1 MTKRSDQPSD
11 DPAMGSVD
19 PALHPPRAFPEQDW
33 LWFIQRCAEL
43 CIGHAEG
50 RRAALEALYGHLA
63 GVNRWL
69 NLTTIVAP
77 RDYLKLHI
85 LDSLALAGDPRLRH
99 LSQGAPCVDLGSGGG
114 YPGLP
119 LAMWH
124 AQVPW
129 VLVDA
134 RHKKV
139 EFLAAACTLTGNARA
154 RALHLRG
161 AEARTKAVELRR
173 SCQLVTCRAMGRAA
187 VALAESADLLHKGG
201 HLALYKGPAFAGEER
216 DEALAACA
224 RLGYR
229 LVNQREVVLEEGD
242 PARVMAI
249 FQRLY

>member
-1 MTKRSDQPSD
+1 MPQ
-11 DPAMGSVD
+11 
-19 PALHPPRAFPEQDW
+19 
-33 LWFIQRCAEL
+33 
-43 CIGHAEG
+43 G
-50 RRAALEALYGHLA
+50 RRAVLEALYGHLA

-85 LDSLALAGDPRLRH
+85 LDSLALDGDPRLRH

-119 LAMWH
+119 LAIWH

-134 RHKKV
+134 RQKKV
-139 EFLAAACTLTGNARA
+139 DFLAAACRLTGNPRA

-161 AEARTKAVELRR
+161 AEAQSKAPELRR
-173 SCQLVTCRAMGRAA
+173 SCQLVTCRAMGRSAL
-187 VALAESADLLHKGG
+187 VLAEAGDLLHKSG
-201 HLALYKGPAFAGEER
+201 HCAIYKGPAFAGDER
-216 DEALAACA
+216 DEALQACD

-229 LVNQREVVLEEGD
+229 LVNQRQVVLEDGD
-242 PARVMAI
+242 PERVMVI
-249 FQRLY
+249 FQRLR